1 MNPNPAPYCR
11 KDKVEVLGE
20 KRSVTLPDV
29 DPKAIAEHEETV
41 FSASIAPSE
50 LYQELVA
57 SYCATAVVDLSP
69 AQGELCKACL
79 ASRTKVVAVCGTECH
94 ASRLELLLTS
104 HILGELSREGSTF
117 FRPESVAK
125 EGGGEGKDDTEK
137 TGKKRRSIPRPNLAP
152 RRNLARQRKPKE
164 RKPEEKMRTTRTSR
178 RTQSPKR
185 SLAKARKK
193 RMRTMQAPLTC
204 GEKTA

>member
-11 KDKVEVLGE
+11 KDKAEVLGE

-137 TGKKRRSIPRPNLAP
+137 TGKKKKIDPEAKPGPKKKPRKTKKAEGEEAGGEDEDDEDEQEDP
-152 RRNLARQRKPKE
+152 KPKKKP
-164 RKPEEKMRTTRTSR
+164 RKGKKEEDEDDAGS
-178 RTQSPKR
+178 SD
-185 SLAKARKK
+185 LW
-193 RMRTMQAPLTC
+193 
-204 GEKTA
+204 

>member
-79 ASRTKVVAVCGTECH
+79 ASVWHGMPCISAGTSPHEPYLGRAV
-94 ASRLELLLTS
+94 S
-104 HILGELSREGSTF
+104 
-117 FRPESVAK
+117 
-125 EGGGEGKDDTEK
+125 
-137 TGKKRRSIPRPNLAP
+137 
-152 RRNLARQRKPKE
+152 
-164 RKPEEKMRTTRTSR
+164 
-178 RTQSPKR
+178 
-185 SLAKARKK
+185 
-193 RMRTMQAPLTC
+193 
-204 GEKTA
+204 